1 MNRTPR
7 RSHVV
12 LLRSARDEDPYEAAF
27 REAGYSVC
35 CQPVL
40 AFEQVN
46 EQALVQR
53 LSQAARYAGLVV
65 TSPRAVAALEEALG
79 SSSGQGA
86 AWQDKPAF
94 AVGPRTAEAL
104 EALGFAPQGQESG
117 SAQELAAFIARR
129 SFEEPLLFLCG
140 NRRRDVLPNR
150 LREADIPLEEQC
162 VYETR
167 LRTDLDLTTPAVPD
181 WLVFFSPS
189 GIEAARQAGAMQD
202 ARLAAVRLAA
212 IGPTTARALR
222 EAGWG
227 AAAVAEQ
234 PAPDALV
241 EAIRGRGETGAS
253 PPPGRPPW

>member
-1 MNRTPR
+1 MNRPQG

-12 LLRSARDEDPYEAAF
+12 LLRSARDDDPYEAAF

-40 AFEQVN
+40 AFAQVN
-46 EQALVQR
+46 EQALAQR
-53 LSQAARYAGLVV
+53 LNRAAHYAGLVV
-65 TSPRAVAALEEALG
+65 TSPRAVGALEEALDAK
-79 SSSGQGA
+79 SGQGA

-104 EALGFAPQGQESG
+104 AALGFAPQGQESG
-117 SAQELAAFIARR
+117 SAQELAAFIARQT
-129 SFEEPLLFLCG
+129 FKEPLLFLCG

-150 LREADIPLEEQC
+150 LREAGIPFEEQR
-162 VYETR
+162 VYETH

-189 GIEAARQAGAMQD
+189 GIKAVRQAGAMQD
-202 ARLAAVRLAA
+202 AQLAAVRLAA
-212 IGPTTARALR
+212 IGPTTAQALR

-227 AAAVAEQ
+227 AAAVAGR
-234 PAPDALV
+234 PATDALV
-241 EAIRGRGETGAS
+241 EAIREHGETGAS